1 MPEIP
6 RFITKECINAVGDQ
20 ARRRRMPEKRK
31 VEKLGK
37 DLLAKLTL
45 RFVSSSYIDS
55 GYVTLHRTPR
65 HQLGE
70 RIV

>member
-1 MPEIP
+1 
-6 RFITKECINAVGDQ
+6 
-20 ARRRRMPEKRK
+20 MPEKRK